1 MKPENQK
8 YNEIVNLLRKS
19 KPVLSSPEDIENGVI
34 KRISRLNHQRL
45 KLSEAADFLFGWVY
59 IGWVRRSLITASI
72 ALLLFF
78 IYQQGMILKRID
90 VLSSQTVVSDK
101 DNLMTN
107 SEKLDKLLMV
117 YRNSGVRFSSKTI
130 TISESQIKELIESL
144 SDLQIKYRDL
154 ENLLVVD
161 PELKSLIEKKMIEN
175 NRTKINL

>member
-1 MKPENQK
+1 MKPENEK

-19 KPVLSSPEDIENGVI
+19 KPVLSSQEDIEKEVI
-34 KRISRLNHQRL
+34 KRISELNRQRF
-45 KLSEAADFLFGWVY
+45 KLSEVADFLFGWVY

-72 ALLLFF
+72 GLVIFF
-78 IYQQGMILKRID
+78 VYQQGMILKRID
-90 VLSSQTVVSDK
+90 VISNQTVVTDK
-101 DNLMTN
+101 DILVTN

-144 SDLQIKYRDL
+144 NDLQIKYRDL
-154 ENLLVVD
+154 ENLIEGD
-161 PELKSLIEKKMIEN
+161 PELKSLIKKKMIEN